1 MHSLL
6 LAAVESPHTLCCR
19 CCADCQ
25 GRYLSGI
32 HDVTFSV
39 YPNGTFRNGS
49 YPPAASEE
57 VMEDA
62 SLSPS
67 AGGREPPPPTA
78 VAEVSPPPLS
88 DLEGPPAPS
97 PALPGAQMPDAVVE
111 KAADAVLAPSN
122 EQQPPP
128 PPPLQP
134 QRRRSSAVADQKQRE
149 RLERRRRREQ
159 NADFLTADLQ
169 VRASARPH
177 RRCSDAT

>member
-1 MHSLL
+1 
-6 LAAVESPHTLCCR
+6 
-19 CCADCQ
+19 
-25 GRYLSGI
+25 
-32 HDVTFSV
+32 
-39 YPNGTFRNGS
+39 
-49 YPPAASEE
+49 
-57 VMEDA
+57 
-62 SLSPS
+62 
-67 AGGREPPPPTA
+67 
-78 VAEVSPPPLS
+78 
-88 DLEGPPAPS
+88 
-97 PALPGAQMPDAVVE
+97 MPDAVVE